1 MPPTDQSSVG
11 RTQCIPVEQRSKR
24 ATASCLPSNSPQLS
38 LQLRRVCTMGE
49 RGRRGRLREGVLG
62 GGPCLWEGDDWQRTK
77 EKSNS
82 THCKK
87 RSWMPSRPSCVLDG
101 AYSLSFSITE
111 NTLQGCCCTTLCIA
125 ANAARI
131 QTHHGVGAWRH
142 RCACGIGTRTRAWM
156 HAASVHVRHPCRA
169 RQELRRCG
177 CLVPCGRPALVS
189 CVLSG
194 RSVWTMVMPR
204 TRTQQELPR
213 GR

>member
-1 MPPTDQSSVG
+1 M
-11 RTQCIPVEQRSKR
+11 
-24 ATASCLPSNSPQLS
+24 
-38 LQLRRVCTMGE
+38 
-49 RGRRGRLREGVLG
+49 
-62 GGPCLWEGDDWQRTK
+62 WEGDDWQRTK

-82 THCKK
+82 AHCKK
-87 RSWMPSRPSCVLDG
+87 RFWMPSRPSCVLDG

-111 NTLQGCCCTTLCIA
+111 NTLHGCCCTTLCIA

-142 RCACGIGTRTRAWM
+142 RCACGIGTGAWM

-194 RSVWTMVMPR
+194 RSVWTMVR
-204 TRTQQELPR
+204 LSCRARELRKNSR
-213 GR
+213 GGGNCRDVSFVHWSRAAIIVREAGDL

>member
-62 GGPCLWEGDDWQRTK
+62 GGPCMWEGDDWQRTK

-87 RSWMPSRPSCVLDG
+87 RLWMPSRPSWVLDG

-111 NTLQGCCCTTLCIA
+111 YTLHGCCCTSPCASLRTPH
-125 ANAARI
+125 
-131 QTHHGVGAWRH
+131 THHGVGAWRH
-142 RCACGIGTRTRAWM
+142 RCACGNGT
-156 HAASVHVRHPCRA
+156 VHVHGCMRH
-169 RQELRRCG
+169 RCT
-177 CLVPCGRPALVS
+177 CGIHAGL
-189 CVLSG
+189 G
-194 RSVWTMVMPR
+194 RS
-204 TRTQQELPR
+204 
-213 GR
+213 